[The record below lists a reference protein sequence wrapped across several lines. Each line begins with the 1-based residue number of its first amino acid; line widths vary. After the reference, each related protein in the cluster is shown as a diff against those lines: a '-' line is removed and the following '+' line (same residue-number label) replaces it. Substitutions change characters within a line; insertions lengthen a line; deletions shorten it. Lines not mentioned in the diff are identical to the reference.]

1 LDGGEDGLPSSTSSR
16 VDDGSLHCAAINFTG
31 SSQYAGTE
39 IDVGLRYSILPGLF
53 WTPRFG
59 WAFWEMPEDP
69 GPSRSD
75 AWTFAN
81 RIIYVF

>member
-1 LDGGEDGLPSSTSSR
+1 MT
-16 VDDGSLHCAAINFTG
+16 GSCIVPPLNFTG
-31 SSQYAGTE
+31 NSHYAGTE

-59 WAFWEMPEDP
+59 WAFLGDAWKVQD
-69 GPSRSD
+69 RRVQD